1 MFNLG
6 RLESER
12 DDDDR
17 YDDEEAR
24 AGGKGMGEVGGI
36 NTSYT
41 FLPKPRQFRLRFA
54 LRRSPRVHLFPRT
67 DQVMSNFGI
76 AIPSHTV
83 S

>member
-24 AGGKGMGEVGGI
+24 AGGEGDG
-36 NTSYT
+36 
-41 FLPKPRQFRLRFA
+41 
-54 LRRSPRVHLFPRT
+54 
-67 DQVMSNFGI
+67 
-76 AIPSHTV
+76 
-83 S
+83 